1 MDAIQ
6 IGQKIKKLRELK
18 NLTQD
23 HMAKALGVSQSAYSR
38 MEMGDAEI
46 TYKRLE
52 VISEEL
58 GMKPEDVITFN
69 ESMVFNVMHNDT
81 ANGLVIN
88 NNQLSEAEKN
98 LYQQQIDL
106 LKEQVEYLQKTLE
119 LILKKEN

>member
-106 LKEQVEYLQKTLE
+106 LKEQVEYLKKMLDTV
-119 LILKKEN
+119 LKS